1 MILVKFFAAFFL
13 FVLILTSCS
22 NEPEPIP
29 TIPTLKA
36 TIKGIV
42 RDADTGEPIYYATVF
57 TVPPS
62 IETQTG
68 INGDFILNDI
78 WPKEYMVYGYLQG
91 FDNDSDFVSLHD
103 GDTADVNMYLNNFSE
118 YIDYYPLD
126 IGNYW
131 EYWSG
136 DVPRFS
142 LEVISDTMISGKMYR
157 VIKDESLLSQNIEY
171 RYERV
176 DGYNAVVYRYFPL
189 EEKEML
195 IDSLPAKAG
204 QIFTSNVFMDPYAAC
219 CSICFSIETEE
230 IFGEIRK
237 VRNLKQFCGNDM
249 PDYQIVNGIGF
260 YSAVFFRNG
269 GYTLKYAVIKGV
281 EYGGN

>member
-1 MILVKFFAAFFL
+1 MILLKLFTAFFL
-13 FVLILTSCS
+13 FVIILTSCS

-118 YIDYYPLD
+118 YLDYYPLD

-131 EYWSG
+131 EYWNGVSPTYSIEI
-136 DVPRFS
+136 V
-142 LEVISDTMISGKMYR
+142 SDTI
-157 VIKDESLLSQNIEY
+157 INNILY
-171 RYERV
+171 YVSVYKILHIGNYSKIRYV
-176 DGYNAVVYRYFPL
+176 
-189 EEKEML
+189 
-195 IDSLPAKAG
+195 
-204 QIFTSNVFMDPYAAC
+204 
-219 CSICFSIETEE
+219 CFCI
-230 IFGEIRK
+230 
-237 VRNLKQFCGNDM
+237 
-249 PDYQIVNGIGF
+249 
-260 YSAVFFRNG
+260 
-269 GYTLKYAVIKGV
+269 
-281 EYGGN
+281 